1 MKDSWIL
8 NTLPTKKEFT
18 NRQTIT
24 GQCYNQLPEHF
35 TKAAIKKKFSESK
48 MRGEIFWWQ
57 PFSYDWSVLSF
68 LKVGKSN
75 MPQIIIAANILL

>member
-48 MRGEIFWWQ
+48 MRGK
-57 PFSYDWSVLSF
+57 FSGGNHLVMIGQFSLFSKLANRIC
-68 LKVGKSN
+68 LK
-75 MPQIIIAANILL
+75 